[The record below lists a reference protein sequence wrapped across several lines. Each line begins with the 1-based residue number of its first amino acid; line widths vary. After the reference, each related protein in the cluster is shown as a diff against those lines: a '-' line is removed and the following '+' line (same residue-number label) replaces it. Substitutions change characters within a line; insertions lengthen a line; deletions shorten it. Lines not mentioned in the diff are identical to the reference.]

1 MQLMWVS
8 GPTADVRSVSITAK
22 NVLIGVSAA
31 AFVLVL
37 VGVLLHF
44 VGFRIAIEVSP
55 SLARSIG
62 GVTTEA
68 EQQKLEAVYR
78 EKLDAMRQSMSNTVQ
93 EIRQLEAM
101 KNRFMDM
108 ATPTNLREKMAKKE
122 DGRGGPWVAPRLQ
135 MSSSSRHLH
144 EDLDTAMTEFEQ
156 TQNAVKSL
164 TQSWESQ
171 LSWLHALPTGLPMG
185 KEFRV
190 TSGFGIRNDPFTGQ
204 LAMHE
209 GLDFVAPLGTPVLA
223 TAAGSVTRSA
233 FDSTYG
239 NVIEVSH
246 IEGFTTRYAHLSQ
259 RNAQVGQR
267 VTRGQTLGL
276 LGSTGRST
284 GPHLHYEVMRHE
296 RVLNPTQMIVE
307 AGAVAP

>member
-1 MQLMWVS
+1 
-8 GPTADVRSVSITAK
+8 
-22 NVLIGVSAA
+22 VLIGVSAA

-284 GPHLHYEVMRHE
+284 GPHLHYEVMRHD
-296 RVLNPTQMIVE
+296 RVLNPTQMIVQ
-307 AGAVAP
+307 AGNVAP